1 MSFFRSVSHLVY
13 RSLKY
18 SFFPSLSTYP
28 PTHLLDEYQNK
39 MTGFT
44 TTTTL
49 FSLLLLACGT
59 AHAHIGAWHSAR
71 FVAIALCLNRLT
83 SPQHPQNKLVFTAS
97 PDAQFESFNLDDM
110 QYNDAKLS
118 IYFET
123 QEIMEESLIL
133 LRFNC
138 PDSDCVFIAKGWD
151 DLKTHARTVHG

>member
-1 MSFFRSVSHLVY
+1 MFVRY
-13 RSLKY
+13 
-18 SFFPSLSTYP
+18 
-28 PTHLLDEYQNK
+28 
-39 MTGFT
+39 GFGH
-44 TTTTL
+44 
-49 FSLLLLACGT
+49 FIRKWIA
-59 AHAHIGAWHSAR
+59 HSAR

-123 QEIMEESLIL
+123 KEIMEESLIL

-151 DLKTHARTVHG
+151 DLKTHARTVHGKVMWLVSMMHRLSSSLAENT